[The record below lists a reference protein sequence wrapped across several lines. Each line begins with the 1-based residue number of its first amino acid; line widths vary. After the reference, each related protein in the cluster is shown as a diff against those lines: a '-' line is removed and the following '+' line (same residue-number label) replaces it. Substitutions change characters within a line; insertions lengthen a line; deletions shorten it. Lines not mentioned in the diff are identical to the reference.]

1 MKGDF
6 KGTFE
11 RSNMVYLEKS
21 LGSSLVRN
29 SMGKK
34 VIGLPK
40 KENCRSC
47 LIVTEKKKRKKE
59 RKKKEKKEREKGE
72 EREREKPESR
82 DSIKLKKI

>member
-1 MKGDF
+1 VIVKGDF

-40 KENCRSC
+40 KEN
-47 LIVTEKKKRKKE
+47 
-59 RKKKEKKEREKGE
+59 
-72 EREREKPESR
+72 
-82 DSIKLKKI
+82 